1 MVSRK
6 KRWLCVEG
14 GAHPDLDAECRRA
27 FMLLFEK
34 AGIADRPKVKVCHSR
49 ANAFKTFCNLLHDG
63 DCDVWLLVDSEDPI
77 AAGHRLDPWSHVGAR
92 EGDRWQRP
100 GGANDEQLHFMTVSM
115 ETWLTSDRD
124 ALKKVFTKGLHEEKL
139 PPEGPNLE
147 IRTKQDIQK
156 ALRAAVKD
164 TPAQVYDK
172 GAHSF
177 KVLANV
183 SPEKLRQLPWAAR
196 FLAEMEKTPDSV
208 SRPD

>member
-1 MVSRK
+1 
-6 KRWLCVEG
+6 
-14 GAHPDLDAECRRA
+14 
-27 FMLLFEK
+27 MLLFEK

-49 ANAFKTFCNLLHDG
+49 ANAFKTFCHLLHDG

-77 AAGHRLDPWSHVGAR
+77 AAGDRLDPWSHVRAR
-92 EGDRWQRP
+92 EGDQWPRP
-100 GGANDEQLHFMTVSM
+100 GGAKDEQLQFMTVSM
-115 ETWLTSDRD
+115 ETWLISDRD
-124 ALKKVFTKGLHEEKL
+124 ALKKVFTKGLHEERL

-147 IRTKQDIQK
+147 IRTKQDIQR

-177 KVLANV
+177 KVLSNV
-183 SPEKLRQLPWAAR
+183 SPVKLRQLPWAAR
-196 FLAEMEKTPDSV
+196 FLAEMEKAPDGG